1 VAEDCTICHTPHG
14 SINQHMTKQSQPFL
28 CLSCHKFA
36 HTDETNGGPG
46 FTSPVGVGNALMQRG
61 RCTNCHFDIHGDD
74 NGKWF
79 TQ

>member
-1 VAEDCTICHTPHG
+1 
-14 SINQHMTKQSQPFL
+14 MTKQSEPFL
-28 CLSCHKFA
+28 CMSCHKFA
-36 HTDETNGGPG
+36 HTDSGAAAPPGPNAYQ
-46 FTSPVGVGNALMQRG
+46 SPTGALMQRG